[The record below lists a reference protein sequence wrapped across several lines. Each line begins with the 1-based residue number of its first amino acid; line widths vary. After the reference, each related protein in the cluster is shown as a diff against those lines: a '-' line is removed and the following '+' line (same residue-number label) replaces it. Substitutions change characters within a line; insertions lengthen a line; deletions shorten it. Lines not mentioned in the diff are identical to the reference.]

1 MLSTQHNED
10 TNPMQR
16 ARSSKHYS
24 FSVLGVGIILAL
36 GGFLMLLAMFIEPII
51 AGLFKLPWFKH
62 NQRLHYAYAEWQVGS
77 TLQIQRLAHE
87 SLGAGSWSNAA
98 WGIPV
103 TQREDKLA
111 TLNIGDPDRPRLS
124 RPLVEL
130 GKVHYVEESAEGKS
144 TSR

>member
-1 MLSTQHNED
+1 
-10 TNPMQR
+10 MQR

-24 FSVLGVGIILAL
+24 FSVLGIGIIIAF
-36 GGFLMLLAMFIEPII
+36 GGFLMLVAIFIEPII
-51 AGLFKLPWFKH
+51 AGLFKLPWFNN
-62 NQRLHYAYAEWQVGS
+62 NQRLRYAYAEWQLGS

-87 SLGAGSWSNAA
+87 SLGAGSWSNTA
-98 WGIPV
+98 WTIPV
-103 TQREDKLA
+103 TQREDRLA

-124 RPLVEL
+124 RPSVEL